1 MARPRKPPRM
11 SRRDNGTWEVIFFD
25 PKVGRTVHRSLG
37 TEDEGKAREAFSRW
51 LVRYSPDDVEED
63 QLTVADVLL
72 FYEAHALKTFA
83 APKKIEASVKRLMP
97 FFGNKPAKDV
107 GAKLVKEYTNLRL
120 TTVAPATIRSE
131 LTCLR
136 SAFSYAAKEGFGGL
150 NFVPV
155 FAKPPGSEPKE
166 DYLTPEQI
174 NALFSYLERNRVDG
188 EIGDIETFV
197 VIAFRTAARRAAAM
211 DLTWDRVYWDRNQ
224 IDLRTPEWMALPR
237 SRKIKR
243 RAIVP
248 MSEKLRAFMLTLWEQ
263 RGRPTSGSIY
273 LTATDS
279 SIGHALIRLSGK
291 IGFTVT
297 AHLLRRSFGS
307 IASMQG
313 VSTKEISRIMGN
325 TEQIAEQRYIRF
337 NPNYLK
343 SAVEID

>member
-11 SRRDNGTWEVIFFD
+11 VRRENGTWEVIYFD
-25 PKVGRTVHRSLG
+25 PKVNRTVHRSLG

-51 LVRYSPDDVEED
+51 LVRYSPDDVQED
-63 QLTVADVLL
+63 QLTVSDVLL
-72 FYEAHALKTFA
+72 FYEAHAHKTFA
-83 APKKIEASVKRLMP
+83 SPKKISSSIKQLMP

-107 GAKLVKEYTNLRL
+107 GAKLVKEYTKARSE
-120 TTVAPATIRSE
+120 TVMPSTIRSE

-136 SAFSYAAKEGFGGL
+136 SAFSHAAKEGFGGL

-155 FAKPPGSEPKE
+155 FAKPPISDPKE

-174 NALFSYLERNRVDG
+174 STLLSYLERNRRDG
-188 EIGDIETFV
+188 EIGDIEAFV
-197 VIAFRTAARRAAAM
+197 VLAFRTAARRTAA
-211 DLTWDRVYWDRNQ
+211 LEVTWDRVYWDRNQ
-224 IDLRTPEWMALPR
+224 IDFRTPEWLALPR
-237 SRKIKR
+237 ARRIKR
-243 RAIVP
+243 RTIVP
-248 MSEKLRAFMLTLWEQ
+248 MSEKLRSFMLTLWEQ
-263 RGRPTSGSIY
+263 RGKPTSGPVFTTIS
-273 LTATDS
+273 DS

-291 IGFTVT
+291 VGFTVT

-313 VSTKEISRIMGN
+313 ISTTEISRIMGN

-337 NPNYLK
+337 NPNYLQ

>member
-11 SRRDNGTWEVIFFD
+11 VRRENGTWEVIYFD
-25 PKVGRTVHRSLG
+25 PKASRTVHRSLG
-37 TEDEGKAREAFSRW
+37 TEDEGKARENFSRW
-51 LVRYSPDDVEED
+51 LVRYSPDDVQED

-107 GAKLVKEYTNLRL
+107 GAKLVKEYTNMRL
-120 TTVAPATIRSE
+120 ETVAPATIRSE

-136 SAFSYAAKEGFGGL
+136 SAFSYAAKEGFGGI

-155 FAKPPGSEPKE
+155 FAKPSGSEPKE
-166 DYLTPEQI
+166 DYLTPEQMTY
-174 NALFSYLERNRVDG
+174 LFSYLERNRVDG
-188 EIGDIETFV
+188 EIGEIEAFV
-197 VIAFRTAARRAAAM
+197 VIAFRTAARRMAVM
-211 DLTWDRVYWDRNQ
+211 ELTWDRVFWDRNQ
-224 IDLRTPEWMALPR
+224 IDFRTPEWMALPR

-243 RAIVP
+243 RTVVP
-248 MSEKLRAFMLTLWEQ
+248 MSEKLRAFMRTLWEQ
-263 RGRPTSGSIY
+263 RGRPTSG
-273 LTATDS
+273 LVFQTQTDS

-291 IGFTVT
+291 VGFTVT

-313 VSTKEISRIMGN
+313 VPTKEISRIMGN
-325 TEQIAEQRYIRF
+325 TEQIAEQRYLRF
-337 NPNYLK
+337 NPNYLQ